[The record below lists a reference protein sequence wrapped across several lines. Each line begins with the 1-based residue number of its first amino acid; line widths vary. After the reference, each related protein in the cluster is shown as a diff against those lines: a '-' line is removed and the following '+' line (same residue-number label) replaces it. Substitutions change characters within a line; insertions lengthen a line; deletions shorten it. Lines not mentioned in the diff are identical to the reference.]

1 MKILFDES
9 IILFDGCKINIKIN
23 ILNNYMNKIK
33 DNEKLKLIKINDT
46 EINYQVLN
54 TKFEKL
60 KKYWF

>member
-1 MKILFDES
+1 MKIIFYDDIAFS
-9 IILFDGCKINIKIN
+9 DSYKINIKIN

-33 DNEKLKLIKINDT
+33 DNEKSKLIKINDT

-60 KKYWF
+60 KKY

>member
-1 MKILFDES
+1 MKIIFYDDITFS
-9 IILFDGCKINIKIN
+9 DGYKINIKIN

-60 KKYWF
+60 KKY

>member
-1 MKILFDES
+1 MKIIFYDDIAFS
-9 IILFDGCKINIKIN
+9 DGYKIN

-33 DNEKLKLIKINDT
+33 DNEKLKLIKINAT

-60 KKYWF
+60 KKY